1 MPQAV
6 PIPVDDQVDRV
17 GVRATV
23 AVELPVEAI
32 AGMKVQLAQALM
44 AAAGAPGAVTTEQQL
59 EWAAWLV
66 LTLEAELA
74 ARAERDL
81 APMH

>member
-23 AVELPVEAI
+23 AVDLPIDAI
-32 AGMKVQLAQALM
+32 AGMKVQLAESL
-44 AAAGAPGAVTTEQQL
+44 AAAARSPGAFTAEQQL
-59 EWAAWLV
+59 EWAAWLY
-66 LTLEAELA
+66 LTLEAEVGERN
-74 ARAERDL
+74 ARAL
-81 APMH
+81 APRH